1 MIIRTMLAIASAA
14 VMVGITAVGAQTDA
28 AAARKQL
35 MKQNGEHAYG
45 VLNRMVRGQM
55 PYDQAKVD
63 AAFANFVDA
72 APKIAPLF
80 PPGSYQGPV
89 ANDDYYAASKAFDN
103 QADIAARAAKF
114 GKEAAEAKGKPKDLE
129 SLKTVWPAL
138 LRDNCDSC
146 HEAYRVKKG

>member
-1 MIIRTMLAIASAA
+1 MIRIALAFASAA
-14 VMVGITAVGAQTDA
+14 IIVSVTAVVAQTDV

-45 VLNRMVRGQM
+45 TLNRIVRGQA

-63 AAFANFVDA
+63 AAFANFIET
-72 APKIAPLF
+72 APKIPTLF
-80 PPGSYQGPV
+80 PSGGYQGPI
-89 ANDDYYAASKAFDN
+89 ANDDYYANTKAFES
-103 QADIAARAAKF
+103 QADLTARAAKLQ
-114 GKEAAEAKGKPKDLE
+114 KEASEAKTKPKDLE

-138 LRDNCDSC
+138 LRDNCDTC

>member
-1 MIIRTMLAIASAA
+1 
-14 VMVGITAVGAQTDA
+14 
-28 AAARKQL
+28 

-63 AAFANFVDA
+63 AAFANFVEA

-80 PPGSYQGPV
+80 PAGSYQGPV
-89 ANDDYYAASKAFDN
+89 ANSDYYAATKAFDN

-114 GKEAAEAKGKPKDLE
+114 GKEAAEAKSKPKDLD
-129 SLKTVWPAL
+129 SLKTVWPAV
-138 LRDNCDSC
+138 LRDNCDTC
-146 HEAYRVKKG
+146 HELYRVKKG